1 MFWPLLP
8 VLSLDPSLLY
18 SYNEIYATSIGRA
31 AFRQPRC
38 AELPRARGLRKVEL
52 HYSNSNRLK
61 PLSVNRHKPP
71 FGALISGS
79 LGSPSPLSK
88 AARNRCFTLF
98 PHWDPQIIQSAP
110 KKKQQ
115 HPKCPSKYLK
125 CPKELPKYPKNVS
138 RAGLP
143 AITPVPP
150 LNHSK
155 TICVYRVFKREG
167 VGRQSCQ
174 T

>member
-1 MFWPLLP
+1 MKSNSNRLKPLSVNHPILKGMFWPLLP
-8 VLSLDPSLLY
+8 VLSPDPSLLY

-38 AELPRARGLRKVEL
+38 AELPRARGLRKVEF
-52 HYSNSNRLK
+52 HYSNSNRLQ
-61 PLSVNRHKPP
+61 PLSVSRHKPP

-98 PHWDPQIIQSAP
+98 PHWDPQIIQSAQ
-110 KKKQQ
+110 KKNNIQ
-115 HPKCPSKYLK
+115 
-125 CPKELPKYPKNVS
+125 NV
-138 RAGLP
+138 P
-143 AITPVPP
+143 
-150 LNHSK
+150 
-155 TICVYRVFKREG
+155 
-167 VGRQSCQ
+167 QS